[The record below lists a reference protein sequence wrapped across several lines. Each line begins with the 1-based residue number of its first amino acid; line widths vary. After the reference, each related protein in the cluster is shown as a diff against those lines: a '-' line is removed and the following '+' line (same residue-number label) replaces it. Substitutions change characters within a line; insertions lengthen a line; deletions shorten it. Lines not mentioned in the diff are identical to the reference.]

1 MRQEMFADQ
10 LTRLFPEENNEPIRM
25 NGKFTKSITFQVTE
39 NCNMRCTYCYQH
51 EKRGNRMTFDVAK
64 RFIDMLLAADER
76 TNQYITSTISQGVI
90 LDFIGGEPFLEVELI
105 DQICDYF
112 LEQAMLL
119 HHPWATRFRIGIS
132 TNGLLYFDPKVQ
144 AFIKKWHENLS
155 LGVSIDGNKELHDAC
170 RLDVN
175 GDGTY
180 DRAIAAVKHYREHY
194 RQMVGSKMTIAPGNV
209 NYVFSA
215 VKSMIDNGYTY
226 INLNCVYEEGWTT
239 EHARILYEQ
248 CKQLSDYLIEND
260 LVDKIYLSLLDKD
273 MAGTPLPERDN
284 RNWCW
289 GKGTPIL
296 TSSGYKPIEEIKI
309 GDLVYTHTGEL
320 KPVINTMHHFDE
332 NVCTIKA
339 SGIYDLTCT
348 KNHKLFTRPFDY
360 IDSNG
365 EKHYKDDCIREVKD
379 INENDLLFLYNDAS
393 KINYVKNEYTECTT
407 YGLRIKDAEP
417 QEVYNVTVEDN
428 HSYIAG
434 GLLSSNCGGT
444 GLMTALDWK
453 GDIFPCIRYMDNA
466 ICGKQPSYTIGNVEH
481 GIMQTDE
488 EVQRIKCFECIT
500 RRSQSTD
507 ECWNCPIAKGCGW
520 CSGYNYEIFGTPNK
534 RATFICAMHK
544 ARVLSIA
551 YLWNNWYRCKNSP
564 ERYSLTIPQDWAEE
578 IIGHE
583 EYEKLKSL
591 SE

>member
-76 TNQYITSTISQGVI
+76 TNKYITSAISQGVI

-132 TNGLLYFDPKVQ
+132 TNGLLYFEPKVQ

-194 RQMVGSKMTIAPGNV
+194 GQMVGSKMTIAPGNV

-215 VKSMIDNGYTY
+215 VKSMIDNGYTQ
-226 INLNCVYEEGWTT
+226 IFLNCVYEEGWTV
-239 EHARILYEQ
+239 EHARTLYEQ

-273 MAGTPLPERDN
+273 MAGGPLPEEDD
-284 RNWCW
+284 RNW
-289 GKGTPIL
+289 
-296 TSSGYKPIEEIKI
+296 
-309 GDLVYTHTGEL
+309 
-320 KPVINTMHHFDE
+320 
-332 NVCTIKA
+332 
-339 SGIYDLTCT
+339 
-348 KNHKLFTRPFDY
+348 
-360 IDSNG
+360 
-365 EKHYKDDCIREVKD
+365 
-379 INENDLLFLYNDAS
+379 
-393 KINYVKNEYTECTT
+393 
-407 YGLRIKDAEP
+407 
-417 QEVYNVTVEDN
+417 
-428 HSYIAG
+428 
-434 GLLSSNCGGT
+434 CGGT

-453 GDIFPCIRYMDNA
+453 GDIFPCVRYMDNA
-466 ICGKQPSYTIGNVEH
+466 ICGKQPSYTIGNIEH

-488 EVQRIKCFECIT
+488 EIQRIKCFECIT
-500 RRSQSTD
+500 RRSQSTY
-507 ECWNCPIAKGCGW
+507 ECWSCPIAKGCSW
-520 CSGYNYEIFGTPNK
+520 CSGYNYEVFGTPNK
-534 RATFICAMHK
+534 RATFICVMHK